1 MHDDLKR
8 RYIQF
13 GPFIFDSVELSI
25 TKKNEVLPFESRHYS
40 IIKCLIDKR
49 PEIVRCTDACLSDT
63 LSSQP
68 EVNDKRR
75 LLTKYLSELC
85 GLMGKDEYHTNIENV
100 SKKRDPE
107 GTGGYKFVGK
117 ITSYSTLRKGDLR
130 QTVPNDIQMIGLD
143 SLPTAL
149 RTRIDDLKVSP
160 AINQALVRVL
170 TSDTYPDVMTLS
182 NEAVLNPIWGFISP
196 VDRTKLASTF
206 SPFGSLPPRI
216 MHLDIFLLK
225 SNDKAGRPYLFNYF
239 SGKPVSGWQAFMLPF
254 RHRKPGEDEDL
265 RQRENAKDIASFFEV
280 DPKILKVESLGDQF
294 VVSVKP
300 DPGYSELV
308 VYIFEFCSVRME
320 SAPRWMK
327 HIDCE
332 LKLKNYVRR
341 FRWCHPEEMELP
353 DRSVLVD
360 GDVLR
365 GVHYFFFTTIPSVPV
380 GFPVVLPT

>member
-1 MHDDLKR
+1 
-8 RYIQF
+8 
-13 GPFIFDSVELSI
+13 V
-25 TKKNEVLPFESRHYS
+25 
-40 IIKCLIDKR
+40 
-49 PEIVRCTDACLSDT
+49 
-63 LSSQP
+63 
-68 EVNDKRR
+68 
-75 LLTKYLSELC
+75 
-85 GLMGKDEYHTNIENV
+85 
-100 SKKRDPE
+100 
-107 GTGGYKFVGK
+107 
-117 ITSYSTLRKGDLR
+117 
-130 QTVPNDIQMIGLD
+130 
-143 SLPTAL
+143 TAL
-149 RTRIDDLKVSP
+149 RRLFENSGLEDIIWIDGQRGWGYLLICKHPDAFSPSSDSQLGVLPQTHLGGAQSDELDRLPTVLRDRIDNLEVP
-160 AINQALVRVL
+160 ARIKQALGRVL
-170 TSDTYPDVMTLS
+170 MSDIYPDVMTLS

-196 VDRTKLASTF
+196 VDRTRLATTF

-254 RHRKPGEDEDL
+254 RHRNPGEDEDL

-332 LKLKNYVRR
+332 LKLKNYIRR
-341 FRWCHPEEMELP
+341 FRWCHPEELEVP

-365 GVHYFFFTTIPSVPV
+365 GVHHFFFTTIPSVPV
-380 GFPVVLPT
+380 GFPSLLPTRSH